1 MRTCVLRPSEDI
13 AIPLCDPELPPEL
26 PPGVTDEARGS
37 RAVAAAG
44 RRSAEEMES
53 AARSSTVSASLFA
66 AHAPPR
72 GVASTIR
79 WLERAPRA
87 DMVRRIG
94 DLPRVPLLFILVPT

>member
-37 RAVAAAG
+37 RAVAG

-53 AARSSTVSASLFA
+53 AARSSAV
-66 AHAPPR
+66 
-72 GVASTIR
+72 
-79 WLERAPRA
+79 
-87 DMVRRIG
+87 
-94 DLPRVPLLFILVPT
+94 